1 MKDEV
6 KWSWEVIFIMV
17 NMNLFW
23 SMRYMVIWYDYY
35 CLVLLLK
42 IVNLILGNFLWGL
55 YLNNYLKIVY

>member
-6 KWSWEVIFIMV
+6 KWSWEVTFIMV